1 MCNVAPTDKL
11 ELFER
16 AAGAPPAAPQARTRP
31 PAMQQQQQQVQ
42 QQVASAPALADPQA
56 PVQQIP
62 WGATPSEQQQRQSQ
76 PQQPQIPWGQASQQ
90 RAVEQEQTQQQQQ
103 QQIPWGRAPQHDDQ
117 HAGQAEAQQGRIPWP
132 EPSKG
137 RAPGEAVVASVA
149 ATEATA
155 DAEAALPPPAAPLRT
170 AADRRIGRAVHVFD
184 EGALVSATAAAERDA
199 EPDDSFFEFTQEDL
213 AKSMRRDTGPKYL
226 MTAKMREQAMVE
238 KASRLGATRVRV
250 VMPDRTC
257 VMADFAPLDTLAD
270 LHEFAA
276 GILEPGTA
284 FELFVAPP
292 RRVLAVSGATL
303 YAEGL
308 CPAAAVRVTSTDGA
322 PLSLRADVRECAGP
336 PPPPPQ
342 ASAAEG
348 KRQRTAG
355 SSGAGGSGSARSV
368 GGGSHA
374 GRAGGGA
381 GAGAKKGVPK
391 WLKLGK

>member
-1 MCNVAPTDKL
+1 MVVVEYKGRRHTFKPSPSAPASKLLEAALSAPQLGAPGRSGITGGGECKAWGLRRAPARPAARRPGASATARRVTTEIDLSAQWRMCNVAPTDKL

-16 AAGAPPAAPQARTRP
+16 AAGAPPAAPQARTP
-31 PAMQQQQQQVQ
+31 
-42 QQVASAPALADPQA
+42 
-56 PVQQIP
+56 
-62 WGATPSEQQQRQSQ
+62 
-76 PQQPQIPWGQASQQ
+76 
-90 RAVEQEQTQQQQQ
+90 
-103 QQIPWGRAPQHDDQ
+103 
-117 HAGQAEAQQGRIPWP
+117 
-132 EPSKG
+132 
-137 RAPGEAVVASVA
+137 
-149 ATEATA
+149 
-155 DAEAALPPPAAPLRT
+155 PLRT
-170 AADRRIGRAVHVFD
+170 AADKRIGRAVHVFD

-322 PLSLRADVRECAGP
+322 PLSLRAD
-336 PPPPPQ
+336 

-368 GGGSHA
+368 GGVSHA